1 LNLQHKKTTEPKS
14 GEQPWYYNSEAAA
27 AGQALQPPEV
37 QQELFFDQATAEHIL
52 ARAGALQ
59 EVQGQMLSQEQ
70 IEAIAAEIGIKPE
83 FVHLAIAQDAKEKR
97 GIVAPLDTAVTAAVP
112 RTRTLTKLTKLTK
125 LRVATTAGAGG
136 LVAAIYLAAY
146 FCNFQGPEV
155 GAALYFFPF
164 VLAFAM
170 GVLGQSRRWGAISG
184 LTIAVA
190 SITALL
196 TIWLLEETTRGIES
210 LYRYLVIFSLAIP
223 ISTLL
228 GVVGAEAPRQESER
242 RANRSR
248 RTSKG
253 SAGSAGQ

>member
-83 FVHLAIAQDAKEKR
+83 FVHLAIEQYEKEKR

-112 RTRTLTKLTKLTK
+112 RTRTRTLTTTRPTKF
-125 LRVATTAGAGG
+125 RVATTAGAGG

-146 FCNFQGPEV
+146 FCNIQGPMV
-155 GAALYFFPF
+155 GGVLLSFPF
-164 VLAFAM
+164 VLSFAM

-184 LTIAVA
+184 LTIAA
-190 SITALL
+190 AGITALL

-228 GVVGAEAPRQESER
+228 GAVGADAPRLESER

-248 RTSKG
+248 SSKG